1 MYNAER
7 WSKSADYEKGD
18 LINNSRARMVASI
31 AVLAAAAGVPEQ
43 HFSGYGVP
51 LELAAETRQLPY
63 HP

>member
-31 AVLAAAAGVPEQ
+31 AVLAAAAGYLNSISQGME
-43 HFSGYGVP
+43 F
-51 LELAAETRQLPY
+51 R
-63 HP
+63 